1 MTFEEF
7 CNKTLKRGEKGKK
20 VEITNSWGVK
30 WY

>member
-7 CNKTLKRGEKGKK
+7 CNKTLKRGEKKK